1 MQVRP
6 QGRERSKA
14 VVIPTL
20 PIGVP
25 VPTCFCETEI
35 LQPFA
40 VCTKDNVSLSPVVAR
55 GGGAGVHAKPP
66 ECSLQRGHRPP
77 SKLAHPTAICAHCL
91 IPLSIVDPL
100 DFMTLKVDLSV
111 PAVRTLTR
119 KGRKSRLR
127 LLEGDDDDYRKGTY
141 TFYLILHLNGGSN
154 PKSSIQIVARL
165 FRTGWLHKNKNLP
178 HVHRIFQIETPE
190 SLVHPYLQY

>member
-14 VVIPTL
+14 VVIPAL

-25 VPTCFCETEI
+25 VSTCFYETEI
-35 LQPFA
+35 LHPFA
-40 VCTKDNVSLSPVVAR
+40 VCTKDNVALSPVVAR
-55 GGGAGVHAKPP
+55 GGGAGVHVKPP

-91 IPLSIVDPL
+91 TPLSTVDPL
-100 DFMTLKVDLSV
+100 DFMTLKVHLNV
-111 PAVRTLTR
+111 PVVRMPTR

-141 TFYLILHLNGGSN
+141 TIYLIFGWR
-154 PKSSIQIVARL
+154 IQ
-165 FRTGWLHKNKNLP
+165 P
-178 HVHRIFQIETPE
+178 
-190 SLVHPYLQY
+190 